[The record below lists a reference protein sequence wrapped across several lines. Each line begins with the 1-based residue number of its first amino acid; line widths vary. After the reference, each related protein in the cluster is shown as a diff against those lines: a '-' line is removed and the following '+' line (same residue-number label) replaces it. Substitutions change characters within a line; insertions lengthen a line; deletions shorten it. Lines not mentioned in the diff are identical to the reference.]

1 MISYDVY
8 PMPAQ
13 VVNPPQAVTEEVVL
27 EEVVL
32 EEVYVDTP
40 YGVERERIPV

>member
-27 EEVVL
+27 EEV
-32 EEVYVDTP
+32 YVDTP